1 MTDEEARRI
10 VKKALQV
17 DADYGDMS
25 VEITLVQAGC
35 RAGLEEVMVE
45 LERLLDLPD
54 EDRDSTMDVY
64 ELKRWLDDKLK
75 EQP

>member
-1 MTDEEARRI
+1 MIEA
-10 VKKALQV
+10 AFQSG
-17 DADYGDMS
+17 Y
-25 VEITLVQAGC
+25 

>member
-1 MTDEEARRI
+1 MTDEEIKDR
-10 VKKALQV
+10 V
-17 DADYGDMS
+17 DQNPAFAGVIEAAFQSGD
-25 VEITLVQAGC
+25 

-54 EDRDSTMDVY
+54 EDRDSTMDVS

>member
-1 MTDEEARRI
+1 MADEEIKDRLDQNP
-10 VKKALQV
+10 ALAGVIEAAFQ
-17 DADYGDMS
+17 S
-25 VEITLVQAGC
+25 GC